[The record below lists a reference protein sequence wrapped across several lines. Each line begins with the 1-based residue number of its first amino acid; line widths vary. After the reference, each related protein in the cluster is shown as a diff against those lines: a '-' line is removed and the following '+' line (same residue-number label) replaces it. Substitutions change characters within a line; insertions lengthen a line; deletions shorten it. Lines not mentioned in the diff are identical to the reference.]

1 LKKYYPI
8 LIAGFIGGIAF
19 IIPIFKSL
27 SCCLVIPIIS
37 VLALYFEMKSTGRI
51 EPFKLKEGISIGLFT
66 GISSAFFGLFF
77 DVFITLVT
85 HSNELVLSY
94 PQMNEMLN
102 TFPVDEPT
110 KKQAL
115 EMIKNVVQQIQN
127 NGFSSI
133 YVFAML
139 INGLISNSIFG
150 IIGGIVGARILN
162 NKFFKVE

>member
-8 LIAGFIGGIAF
+8 LIAGFIGGIASV
-19 IIPIFKSL
+19 IPIFKSL

-37 VLALYFEMKSTGRI
+37 VLALYFEMKSTSRN
-51 EPFKLKEGISIGLFT
+51 EPFKLKEGITIGFFT
-66 GISSAFFGLFF
+66 GISSAFLGLIF

-85 HSNELVLSY
+85 HSNELVLGY

-102 TFPVDEPT
+102 TFPVDELT
-110 KKQAL
+110 KKQAS

-127 NGFSSI
+127 NGFSLT

-139 INGLISNSIFG
+139 VNGLMSNSIFG
-150 IIGGIVGARILN
+150 IIGGIVGVRILN
-162 NKFFKVE
+162 NKFFEVE